1 MTEQRCLSDLW
12 GLSPLPPAEPSPSLP
27 TREDDGAI
35 VLGDGPMFHARSG
48 VVVRLPAS
56 PTERRALVP
65 VLEGWARAV
74 LSERYRSGGAG
85 ESSAVMR
92 GYYLIRPLL
101 PRFLQIAMRRWHA
114 RLRADRSYLR
124 WPFDGIFVA
133 LAESYLALRI
143 ELDAADGSVLRF
155 WPEGFSA
162 AAVLTHDVEGLEGQ
176 ARCEQVASLEATY
189 GFRSCFNFVAERYPL
204 DHALMGE
211 LRQRGCEIGVH
222 GIKHDGKKF
231 SSRATF
237 EARLAA
243 LRHYQQEWQADG
255 FRSPAT
261 HRKWEWMP
269 ELPFTYDSSYPDTDP
284 YEPIPGGCGSP
295 WPFHIGRL
303 VELPITLPQDHTL
316 WEILRLRAGDIWREK
331 AMRLRDCQGLINIIV
346 HPDYLSTAR
355 RWEEYETFLTW
366 LRAEAGIWSALPREV
381 AAWWSARGARSQQVT
396 LSTESDVWRLTFS
409 LT

>member
-1 MTEQRCLSDLW
+1 
-12 GLSPLPPAEPSPSLP
+12 
-27 TREDDGAI
+27 
-35 VLGDGPMFHARSG
+35 
-48 VVVRLPAS
+48 
-56 PTERRALVP
+56 
-65 VLEGWARAV
+65 
-74 LSERYRSGGAG
+74 
-85 ESSAVMR
+85 MR
-92 GYYLIRPLL
+92 GYYLVRPVL

-114 RLRADRSYLR
+114 RLRAGRSYLR
-124 WPFDGIFVA
+124 WPFDGLFVA
-133 LAESYLALRI
+133 LAETYLALRI
-143 ELDAADGSVLRF
+143 EHDAADGSVLPF

-176 ARCEQVASLEATY
+176 VRCEQVASLEATH

-204 DHALMGE
+204 DYALMGE

-303 VELPITLPQDHTL
+303 VELPITMPQDHTL

-366 LRAEAGIWSALPREV
+366 LRADARIWSALPREV
-381 AAWWSARGARSQQVT
+381 AAWWLARGTRSQQVT
-396 LSTESDVWRLTFS
+396 LSTENDVWRLTFH
-409 LT
+409 